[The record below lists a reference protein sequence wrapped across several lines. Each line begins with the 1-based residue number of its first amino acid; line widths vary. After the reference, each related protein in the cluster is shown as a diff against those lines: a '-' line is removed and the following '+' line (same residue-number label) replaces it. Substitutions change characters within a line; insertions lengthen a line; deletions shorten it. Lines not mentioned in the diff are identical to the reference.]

1 MDEEEQ
7 DMKSAAISEPVVV
20 QINVNAEVDRY
31 FDDSSLSQ
39 GNPPRLLI
47 FMGGPASGKTTLRRE
62 KCSQGYVL
70 VDAAEIFISLSGD
83 AYYDFPDDLEEPMMV
98 IGHLVASRAIHERR
112 HIVTEL
118 IGADFEATM
127 ELIDAMKAIGYKV
140 EAVGVICDVE
150 EAMKRNLARGE
161 DNISCYYA
169 EPYQRAWLLQAA
181 REQAREF

>member
-1 MDEEEQ
+1 
-7 DMKSAAISEPVVV
+7 MKSAAISEPVVV
-20 QINVNAEVDRY
+20 QISVNAEVDRY

-39 GNPPRLLI
+39 GSPPRLLI
-47 FMGGPASGKTTLRRE
+47 VMGGPATGKTTLCRE

-70 VDAAEIFISLSGD
+70 VDAAEIFINLSGD

-98 IGHLVASRAIHERR
+98 IGQLVAGRAVQERR

-127 ELIDAMKAIGYKV
+127 ELMDAMKTIGYQV
-140 EAVGVICDVE
+140 EAMVVTCDIE

-169 EPYQRAWLLQAA
+169 EPYQRGWLLAAA
-181 REQAREF
+181 REQAGES